1 MSQQS
6 TPVIDEP
13 TASPLEYRSAS
24 VMTQF
29 RWVILGL
36 VFLGTTVNYMDR
48 LVLGYIAPSLKGKYH
63 LFDDTQYGYIQA
75 AFALSYAIGQLGA
88 GRWLDW
94 IGTRLGYAIALATW
108 SVTSIAHVFI
118 RSAFGFGAIR
128 VLLGVSESPNF
139 PAAVKTLAEWFPRR
153 ERAFAMG
160 AVNAGCIL
168 GGAIVPITGI
178 LESHFGWQS
187 AFIVTGGCGLV
198 WLALWIPIYR
208 RPEEHPR
215 VSPAELA
222 YIRSDA
228 PESPAKLRWIALFGH
243 PQAWAFM
250 IGKFITDPLWW
261 FYMTWFPNFLNK
273 QYGLKLTQI
282 GWPFFTICVMASVGS
297 MIGGWL
303 SSFMIHRGW
312 SVNWSRKTAMLLCA
326 LVITPLIFTTH
337 VHSLAAT
344 TLLLGLAT
352 AAHQGF
358 SSNLYT
364 LVSDMFPR
372 KAVGS
377 VSGMG
382 GTFGYGGATLFSVL
396 TGLIVGKW
404 TNQNYTILFV
414 IAGLGYLV
422 AFLIIHLLAPRL
434 EPAQLDRELP
444 VLSSTGAPPVI

>member
-1 MSQQS
+1 MSEQS
-6 TPVIDEP
+6 TVVLDSP
-13 TASPLEYRSAS
+13 AAAPLEYQGSSA
-24 VMTQF
+24 MTNF
-29 RWVILGL
+29 RWVILAL
-36 VFLGTTVNYMDR
+36 VFFGTTVNYMDR
-48 LVLGYIAPSLKGKYH
+48 LVLGYIAPNLKGKYH
-63 LFDDTQYGYIQA
+63 LFNDTQYGYIQA

-94 IGTRLGYAIALATW
+94 IGTRIGYAIALTSW
-108 SVTSIAHVFI
+108 SITSIMHVI
-118 RSAFGFGAIR
+118 VRTAFGFGFMR

-139 PAAVKTLAEWFPRR
+139 PAAVKTLAEWFPKR

-168 GGAIVPITGI
+168 GGAIVPIAGI
-178 LESHFGWQS
+178 LEFHFGWQS
-187 AFIVTGGCGLV
+187 AFVVTGTFGLI

-208 RPEEHPR
+208 KPEDHRR

-222 YIRSDA
+222 YIHSDP
-228 PESPAKLRWIALFGH
+228 PETPTKLRWITLFGY

-261 FYMTWFPNFLNK
+261 FYMTWFPSFLNK
-273 QYGLKLTQI
+273 QYGLNLTQI

-297 MIGGWL
+297 MIGGWI
-303 SSFMIHRGW
+303 SSFMIHRGCTI
-312 SVNWSRKTAMLLCA
+312 NTSRKTAMLLCA

-337 VHSLAAT
+337 VHSLVTT

-364 LVSDMFPR
+364 LVSDMFPK

-396 TGLIVGKW
+396 TGLIVGRW
-404 TNQNYTILFV
+404 THGNYTILFV

-422 AFLIIHLLAPRL
+422 AFLVIHLLAPRL
-434 EPAQLDRELP
+434 EPAQLERETQGFEVLP
-444 VLSSTGAPPVI
+444 AAQ